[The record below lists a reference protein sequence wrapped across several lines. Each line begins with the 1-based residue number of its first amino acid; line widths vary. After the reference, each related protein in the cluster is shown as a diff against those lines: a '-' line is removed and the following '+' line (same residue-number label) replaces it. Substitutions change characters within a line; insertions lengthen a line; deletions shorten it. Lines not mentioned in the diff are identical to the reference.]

1 MQQIRAELLA
11 EGGAGAL
18 PASSF
23 TSYGNLSRKPL
34 RNPQGF
40 LGTQFANSL
49 FQFLSLLGR
58 EPEPQR
64 ANLYKAWLAG
74 LPHVL

>member
-40 LGTQFANSL
+40 LETQFANSSL

-64 ANLYKAWLAG
+64 ANLHKAWLAG
-74 LPHVL
+74 LP